1 MLITPKISPI
11 LHTAVDVVPFPATSY
26 AIFKD
31 TIPQVRVAGCITDT
45 KIYEQLVIW
54 CIIGIVG
61 IFNRIPGVIE
71 NLGTAMV
78 VSSHDE
84 PVCIAKLHE
93 SLGFRLMT
101 CRIIDRIRKSVG
113 EVAVKVHPMCVKTAA
128 INITI
133 RVIDRTEPDFHFI

>member
-26 AIFKD
+26 AIFKA

-45 KIYEQLVIW
+45 KINEQLVIW
-54 CIIGIVG
+54 CIIGNIG

-93 SLGFRLMT
+93 SLGFRLVP

-128 INITI
+128 LNKTTGVKKG
-133 RVIDRTEPDFHFI
+133 RGPD